1 MSSSRRRNTNPSTTT
16 SSTHPNETSTPPTE
30 TTVWLDEFKKC
41 YKRWKFLMHKTGIT
55 VYPDTSMI
63 YASDTWWKEQELGCK
78 LTKSLNQRPPEFWNV
93 MQRCFVL
100 YDVQSQSQHS
110 ARQRREQLIN
120 EHPIDED
127 ERKKRAKM
135 TQTLIVVTCLK
146 HKFLRRKKKKKCNVL
161 QLMMMKRRLNLQS
174 TARRGSSS
182 QRSGRSARVS
192 IGSGSRGNRRRQSFE
207 TTIQDT
213 IAGYREF
220 QRQSFQQLRPGGF
233 DQDDYDEFKKAEAI
247 FIALD
252 LPKHTRFWACINALK
267 ELVFWR
273 KYFIDISGSSNED
286 KLQLLEAMTGW
297 GTPPNAPQWGTPP
310 NAPQWGTPPNAPQWD
325 TPPNFQQSGSS
336 GTTPAN
342 VQYGF
347 SLGGQGEHM
356 RNTQQASP
364 SGLGFT
370 NYFETGKMPQTPRP
384 GGFFNIWG
392 TRQEPNASHQSDV
405 GDED

>member
-1 MSSSRRRNTNPSTTT
+1 
-16 SSTHPNETSTPPTE
+16 
-30 TTVWLDEFKKC
+30 
-41 YKRWKFLMHKTGIT
+41 
-55 VYPDTSMI
+55 
-63 YASDTWWKEQELGCK
+63 
-78 LTKSLNQRPPEFWNV
+78 

-100 YDVQSQSQHS
+100 HDVQSQSEHS
-110 ARQRREQLIN
+110 ARQRREQLIH
-120 EHPIDED
+120 EHTVDEEGHDDSDTDSGDLAQTKVPDTQEEEEVYRVTIDDD
-127 ERKKRAKM
+127 ETFKYSASRS
-135 TQTLIVVTCLK
+135 QC
-146 HKFLRRKKKKKCNVL
+146 
-161 QLMMMKRRLNLQS
+161 
-174 TARRGSSS
+174 RGEK
-182 QRSGRSARVS
+182 
-192 IGSGSRGNRRRQSFE
+192 SFE

-220 QRQSFQQLRPGGF
+220 QRQSFQQLRLGGF

-252 LPKHTRFWACINALK
+252 LPKHTRFYWACINALK

-273 KYFIDISGSSNED
+273 KYFIDISRSSNED
-286 KLQLLEAMTGW
+286 KLQLLEAMTGVSRNNQDVPKQLGPCHSFGSPNLGGLSYGSPSSW

-310 NAPQWGTPPNAPQWD
+310 NAPQWGTPPN
-325 TPPNFQQSGSS
+325 FQQGGSS

-370 NYFETGKMPQTPRP
+370 NYFETGQIPQTPRP

-392 TRQEPNASHQSDV
+392 TPQEKNASHQSDV